1 VLHLDYQSFSR
12 SILPYTEGAT
22 VALAQ
27 IEEVVAAGADA
38 VMTYLYLGYAD
49 PEREKLEIDRN
60 ARLARACERWGVGLM
75 IEPRSAR
82 EATHPEDK
90 TDPALLSMYCRIS
103 AEIGADVVKCIYPGS
118 LPALTEV
125 VAACPVPLLL
135 AGGSKAQQPELA
147 YEKAQIAMDAG
158 AAGLVFGRNV
168 FEAAD
173 PAAEVARFRQIIHRE

>member
-1 VLHLDYQSFSR
+1 
-12 SILPYTEGAT
+12 
-22 VALAQ
+22 
-27 IEEVVAAGADA
+27 
-38 VMTYLYLGYAD
+38 
-49 PEREKLEIDRN
+49 
-60 ARLARACERWGVGLM
+60 
-75 IEPRSAR
+75 
-82 EATHPEDK
+82 
-90 TDPALLSMYCRIS
+90 MYCRIS

-125 VAACPVPLLL
+125 VVACPVPLLL